1 MKCYCTKHWWYLSQS
16 YHLKKMEYKV
26 DQLCP
31 KPGSLEPLLKS
42 LSEVLTIFQIL
53 RLWKP
58 LGTNYGVMLKQL
70 LVVILS

>member
-1 MKCYCTKHWWYLSQS
+1 MAA
-16 YHLKKMEYKV
+16 
-26 DQLCP
+26 
-31 KPGSLEPLLKS
+31 GSSFFPASLVQIVALLKS

-58 LGTNYGVMLKQL
+58 LGSNYGVMLKQL